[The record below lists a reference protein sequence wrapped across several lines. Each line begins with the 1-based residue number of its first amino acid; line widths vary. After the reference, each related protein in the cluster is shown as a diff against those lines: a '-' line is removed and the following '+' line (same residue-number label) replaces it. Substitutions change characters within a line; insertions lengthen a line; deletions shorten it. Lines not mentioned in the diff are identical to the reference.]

1 MDSNEYFD
9 EVLINPNNKFG
20 EPAPIPNKLEPV
32 WYLVIKDM
40 NLRNEFGRKK
50 YGTPLQPF
58 NGRDVLKDA
67 YEEALDLV
75 VYLRQAIYER
85 DNPSESK

>member
-1 MDSNEYFD
+1 MTCSKGDLLLSAEQKWGGPPPLPSNH
-9 EVLINPNNKFG
+9 
-20 EPAPIPNKLEPV
+20 EPV

-40 NLRNEFGRKK
+40 NQRNEFGRKK
-50 YGTPLQPF
+50 YGTPLKAF

-85 DNPSESK
+85 DNENK

>member
-1 MDSNEYFD
+1 MD
-9 EVLINPNNKFG
+9 KFG
-20 EPAPIPNKLEPV
+20 EPSPIPNELEPV

-85 DNPSESK
+85 DNSDKGNK